1 MGARVAE
8 ERGGRGREGGRVA
21 AVSPFIGDPWIAVVL
36 SAAERAADI
45 KRSRIC
51 GDEPSGK

>member
-8 ERGGRGREGGRVA
+8 ERGGGRKGGRVA